1 MAGRCATVRAP
12 SGRYWRLRR
21 DARALLVLFT
31 ALFVTAA
38 ARAENPPAAGLYD
51 IESYM
56 LMPHLDEIRRLT
68 KSEQRCVGDGDVT
81 SLFPVLRQAAFRG
94 CVLLARASDE
104 GEYA

>member
-1 MAGRCATVRAP
+1 
-12 SGRYWRLRR
+12 
-21 DARALLVLFT
+21 LFT